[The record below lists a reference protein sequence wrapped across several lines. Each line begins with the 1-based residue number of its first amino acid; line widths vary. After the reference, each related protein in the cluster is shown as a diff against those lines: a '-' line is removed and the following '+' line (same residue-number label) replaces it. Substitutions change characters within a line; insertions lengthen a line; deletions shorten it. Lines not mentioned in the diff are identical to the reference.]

1 MTNVL
6 NLDINLRN
14 VFGEFVIHTKDIF
27 TFHFMV
33 ANESSAFGKTY
44 IAYLSNSLMS
54 KVWNCDLST
63 ETLNVSGM
71 DFVSLVLYIDGY
83 ES

>member
-1 MTNVL
+1 MA
-6 NLDINLRN
+6 
-14 VFGEFVIHTKDIF
+14 
-27 TFHFMV
+27 